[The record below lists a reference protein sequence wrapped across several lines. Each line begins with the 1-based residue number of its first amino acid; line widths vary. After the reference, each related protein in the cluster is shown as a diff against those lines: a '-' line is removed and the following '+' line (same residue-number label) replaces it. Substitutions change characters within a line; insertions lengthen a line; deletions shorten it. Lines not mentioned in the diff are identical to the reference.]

1 MEKRK
6 FEARFTQEEFM
17 KCREDYR
24 DKKITKEEIFKLLRN
39 GKSLSEAL
47 NLHEIGF
54 KTVDEVIEYAGA
66 IPESWIDLILN

>member
-24 DKKITKEEIFKLLRN
+24 DKKITKEEIFKLV
-39 GKSLSEAL
+39 
-47 NLHEIGF
+47 
-54 KTVDEVIEYAGA
+54 KTGQLTPAEYT
-66 IPESWIDLILN
+66 IITREDFPMYKDVRRDLLKD